1 MKVNTCRI
9 ALYKLIDDMN
19 CIQLESD
26 KEILEFMEKSEC
38 IYEFPLPAVDSKLVH
53 RPVADENVDK

>member
-1 MKVNTCRI
+1 
-9 ALYKLIDDMN
+9 MN

-26 KEILEFMEKSEC
+26 KEILEFIEKSEC